1 MRCGNDLI
9 QLRHIRATLEAH
21 SPYRLFTPATKEA
34 EMMNQGLNLFAEALV
49 FVHGCR
55 AETEAARH
63 AALCE
68 KSGDTETADTWR
80 KLQSSVRTLNLKHCP
95 QQKAA

>member
-1 MRCGNDLI
+1 
-9 QLRHIRATLEAH
+9 
-21 SPYRLFTPATKEA
+21 
-34 EMMNQGLNLFAEALV
+34 MMNKGLNLFAEALV

-68 KSGDTETADTWR
+68 NSGDAETAETWR
-80 KLQSSVRTLNLKHCP
+80 KLQTSVRTLNRATCP